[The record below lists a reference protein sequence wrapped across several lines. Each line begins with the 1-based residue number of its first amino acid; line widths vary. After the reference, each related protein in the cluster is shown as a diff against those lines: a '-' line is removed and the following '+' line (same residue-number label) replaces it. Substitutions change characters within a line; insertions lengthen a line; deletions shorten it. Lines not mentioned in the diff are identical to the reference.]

1 VIIQTNFDKIIGG
14 CMTVEWKK
22 TDEPD
27 HADLGT
33 FLFYF
38 DQGRLEVF
46 NCEKENQRPYGH

>member
-14 CMTVEWKK
+14 FMTVEWKK